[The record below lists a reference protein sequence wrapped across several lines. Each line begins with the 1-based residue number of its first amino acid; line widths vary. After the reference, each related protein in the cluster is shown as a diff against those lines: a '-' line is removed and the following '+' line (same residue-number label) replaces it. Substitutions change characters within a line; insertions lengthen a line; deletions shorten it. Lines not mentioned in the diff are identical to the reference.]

1 METKPTPAACRQTAV
16 VAVLTP
22 AIRDALNR
30 TTEATLRW
38 IAQLQEEPNC
48 TMESLTNRAMLDSI
62 QNALEVAGQARKA
75 IKLAGRVLAGDA

>member
-1 METKPTPAACRQTAV
+1 MEQNPTPAACRQAAI

-30 TTEATLRW
+30 TIEATLSW

-48 TMESLTNRAMLDSI
+48 TMESITNSAMLDSI
-62 QNALEVAGQARKA
+62 QNTLAVVGQARKA
-75 IKLAGRVLAGDA
+75 IKLAGRVLDGEA

>member
-1 METKPTPAACRQTAV
+1 METKPTPSARRQAAI

-30 TTEATLRW
+30 TTEATLSW

-48 TMESLTNRAMLDSI
+48 TMESITNSAMLDSI
-62 QNALEVAGQARKA
+62 QNILEGAGQARKA
-75 IKLAGRVLAGDA
+75 IKLAGRVLAGEA

>member
-1 METKPTPAACRQTAV
+1 METKPTPAACRQTAI

-30 TTEATLRW
+30 TIEATLNW

-48 TMESLTNRAMLDSI
+48 TMESITNSAMLDSI
-62 QNALEVAGQARKA
+62 QNTLAVVGQVRKA
-75 IKLAGRVLAGDA
+75 IKLAGRVLDGEA